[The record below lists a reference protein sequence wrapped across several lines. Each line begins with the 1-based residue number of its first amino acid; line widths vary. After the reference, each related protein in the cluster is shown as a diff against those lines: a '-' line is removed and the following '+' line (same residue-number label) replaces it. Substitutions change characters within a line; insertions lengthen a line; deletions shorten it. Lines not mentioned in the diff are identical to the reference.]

1 MAIIKVTSPQAVGSV
16 KLKVTGRSKL
26 ILVNGH
32 WNRVLNIVNMSPG
45 EAGKKYWSYFF
56 TYRGSLDDFINAAK
70 EHFKDKK
77 YQDEPYY
84 ADGSSLLGGDQ
95 SGNDRKIKGYKS
107 VSYTHLTLPTIA

>member
-16 KLKVTGRSKL
+16 KLKVTGRPKL

-32 WNRVLNIVNMSPG
+32 WNRLLNIVNMSPG

-77 YQDEPYY
+77 
-84 ADGSSLLGGDQ
+84 L
-95 SGNDRKIKGYKS
+95 KF
-107 VSYTHLTLPTIA
+107 PTP